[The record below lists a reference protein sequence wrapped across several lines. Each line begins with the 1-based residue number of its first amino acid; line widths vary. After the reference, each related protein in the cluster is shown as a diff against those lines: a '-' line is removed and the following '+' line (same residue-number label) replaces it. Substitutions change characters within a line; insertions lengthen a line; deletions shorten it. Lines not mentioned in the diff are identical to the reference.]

1 MRLEEIISPFIHAN
15 CTCGDV
21 IKYFSTENGIEP
33 PFPKGPYYPLALY
46 FINDVDKKNFIKGFI
61 DENGKKQE
69 PDKGDSEYKKWLK
82 DIIEEWNLEKS
93 IVLKKL
99 SEVYT
104 TKSELEEFVFLKGE
118 TDKQHPEYNQKWHFL
133 ISYWGYRE
141 FHTRHPEVKV
151 NPKIT
156 KLTQKGTNYTADN
169 RSPFSQCPEG
179 KLWFNYCKEK

>member
-1 MRLEEIISPFIHAN
+1 MRLEEIISPFIHTD
-15 CTCGDV
+15 CTCEDV
-21 IKYFSTENGIEP
+21 IKYFSAENGAEQ

-46 FINDVDKKNFIKGFI
+46 FINDADEDSPIPGFFNKK
-61 DENGKKQE
+61 GKKQK
-69 PDKGDSEYKKWLK
+69 PDEGDIEYKKWLK

-118 TDKQHPEYNQKWHFL
+118 TDKQHPEYNQRWHFF

-141 FHTRHPEVKV
+141 FHTRRPEVEV
-151 NPKIT
+151 SSEIT
-156 KLTQKGTNYTADN
+156 ELAYDGTNYIAN
-169 RSPFSQCPEG
+169 KRSPFLKCPEG